1 MKIANVLAISCISA
15 VQSAAIR
22 AITSDTPTT
31 NEVIAFESAEST
43 VGSVVITEELPQW
56 FIEFKNYIDSEEE
69 TDFDV
74 ISFTNKLEPNET
86 EDFLDLLILM
96 IDQEFSADEDT
107 NSL

>member
-56 FIEFKNYIDSEEE
+56 FIEFKNYIDSEE